1 MIDAQSLKQFSF
13 AGHDTFH
20 LRYAWLPKAAEY
32 LQKNKGASLK
42 PFNAVK
48 ILAVEEPVST
58 LDWWASEATNYTY
71 QQGSYHLTNKRY
83 GANKNTE
90 GSEPKL
96 VLLQRRSD
104 EGGC

>member
-1 MIDAQSLKQFSF
+1 LK
-13 AGHDTFH
+13 T
-20 LRYAWLPKAAEY
+20 
-32 LQKNKGASLK
+32 NKGASLK